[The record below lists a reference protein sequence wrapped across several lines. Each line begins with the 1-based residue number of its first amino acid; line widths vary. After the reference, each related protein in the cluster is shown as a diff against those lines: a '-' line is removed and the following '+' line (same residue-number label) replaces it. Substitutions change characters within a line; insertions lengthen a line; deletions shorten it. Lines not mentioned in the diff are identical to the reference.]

1 MAELICKD
9 EVYAVVGAAMT
20 VYNVLKPG
28 FLEAVYQEALEF
40 EFAERGIPYRA
51 QAELPIVYKG
61 RTLEKRYV
69 ADFIVFDRVVVE
81 IKALPRLVG
90 REEAQLLNY
99 LRAARMKVGLLINF
113 GASDR
118 LEWKRMVY

>member
-1 MAELICKD
+1 MVELICKD

-20 VYNVLKPG
+20 VYNILKPG
-28 FLEAVYQEALEF
+28 FLEAVYQEAF
-40 EFAERGIPYRA
+40 EIELAERGIPFRA
-51 QAELPIVYKG
+51 QAELPIIYKS

-69 ADFIVFDRVVVE
+69 ADFVAFDRVVVE

-99 LRAARMKVGLLINF
+99 LRAARLRVGVLINF
-113 GASDR
+113 GAPDR